1 MNYTEI
7 VCMGIKTK
15 DHSDFMNELN
25 LRMILWSTAEA
36 VLRRVKNII
45 NNFLLILWSTAEAV
59 LKRYFLIIVFDSFIK
74 DPMVYCGSGI
84 ETQLYPYLKNF
95 SFDPMVYCGSGTETH
110 KVFMLI
116 VYIMIL

>member
-59 LKRYFLIIVFDSFIK
+59 LRQIFFWLYIK
-74 DPMVYCGSGI
+74 I
-84 ETQLYPYLKNF
+84 Q
-95 SFDPMVYCGSGTETH
+95 
-110 KVFMLI
+110 
-116 VYIMIL
+116 ILWSTAEAVLRQNHFHNYTI

>member
-1 MNYTEI
+1 
-7 VCMGIKTK
+7 
-15 DHSDFMNELN
+15 
-25 LRMILWSTAEA
+25 
-36 VLRRVKNII
+36 
-45 NNFLLILWSTAEAV
+45 
-59 LKRYFLIIVFDSFIK
+59 
-74 DPMVYCGSGI
+74 MVYCGSGT

>member
-36 VLRRVKNII
+36 VLRHEICCHNHIVW
-45 NNFLLILWSTAEAV
+45 ILWSTAEAV
-59 LKRYFLIIVFDSFIK
+59 LRQTHTSVNMIK
-74 DPMVYCGSGI
+74 
-84 ETQLYPYLKNF
+84 
-95 SFDPMVYCGSGTETH
+95 
-110 KVFMLI
+110 
-116 VYIMIL
+116 